1 MWHKYALSARSPEH
15 CSIGSFANFYR
26 YGHFVAEVS
35 GAGESFGSKRFL
47 LMDAQMIAA
56 VRRLGQF
63 SEKQEKI
70 WNYLRSFWS
79 VFWLENSCKFSSL
92 QEKALESMTLYIVKY
107 CFREDQ
113 TTPTDCT
120 NLSCTR
126 PYEIRPMTP
135 LQFFEH
141 FCNRCVLPKILGFAE
156 MLEISTLVDFSP
168 KLFRR

>member
-1 MWHKYALSARSPEH
+1 
-15 CSIGSFANFYR
+15 
-26 YGHFVAEVS
+26 
-35 GAGESFGSKRFL
+35 
-47 LMDAQMIAA
+47 MIAA
-56 VRRLGQF
+56 VCRLGQF

-70 WNYLRSFWS
+70 WNYLRSFRS

-107 CFREDQ
+107 CFYEDQ
-113 TTPTDCT
+113 TMPTDCT

-126 PYEIRPMTP
+126 PYEIRPMNP
-135 LQFFEH
+135 FQFFEH
-141 FCNRCVLPKILGFAE
+141 FCNRCVLPKLLGFAE